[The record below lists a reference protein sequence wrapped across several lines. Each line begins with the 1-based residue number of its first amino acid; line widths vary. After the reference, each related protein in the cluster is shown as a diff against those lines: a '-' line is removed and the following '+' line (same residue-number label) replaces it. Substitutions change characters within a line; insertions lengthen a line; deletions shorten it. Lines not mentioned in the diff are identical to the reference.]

1 MFATALRNLWAHKLR
16 LITTTLSIMF
26 GVAFMAGTLVLTD
39 TMRRTYD
46 NLFSTVYQGTDAVV
60 RAKAAFEGPTEMAGA
75 MRGRIDAG
83 LIPKVS
89 AVNGVSA
96 AAGVVGGYARLIGS
110 DGNALG

>member
-1 MFATALRNLWAHKLR
+1 MFATALRNVWAHKLR
-16 LITTTLSIMF
+16 LIATTLSIML

-60 RAKAAFEGPTEMAGA
+60 RAKAAFEMTGA
-75 MRGRIDAG
+75 MRGRVDAS

-96 AAGVVGGYARLIGS
+96 VAGLVGG
-110 DGNALG
+110 